1 MENMAQQESKDR
13 LNALAT
19 CANIKSL
26 FYSSIA
32 ENERMRMYLSYFVS

>member
-26 FYSSIA
+26 FYSIQ
-32 ENERMRMYLSYFVS
+32 VS